1 MPDSNANAQ
10 LKNNNQNASEP
21 SMLPTLMRYRRF
33 LIIFAHIATFAV
45 SLMLSFLVANN
56 MQFRRDWLIDQYP
69 SLVFFFII
77 IKLVVFGLFKQYRGW
92 WRYVGIS
99 DLIGILRASLVSTLI
114 IVSLWSIFI
123 FAPTPIRQKLP

>member
-56 MQFRRDWLIDQYP
+56 MQFRRDWLVGQYP
-69 SLVFFFII
+69 FLLLFVLTV
-77 IKLVVFGLFKQYRGW
+77 KLPVFGLFRQYRLW

-99 DLIGILRASLVSTLI
+99 DLLGIFRATLVSTLI
-114 IVSLWSIFI
+114 I
-123 FAPTPIRQKLP
+123 